1 MDPSAP
7 VQAADPTK
15 PNVFAGLPNELW
27 EEICGHLVGHVS
39 TDFVLAMGAQGDAA
53 ESMRPFNPK
62 YNTCDALVH
71 GVPFNGKLYI
81 TRVSPCPPCFLG
93 EGYTGNPYG
102 ANNGIPATDN
112 GPWFSHIHYEVVNGV
127 PRVDKFRTP
136 DAAHQV
142 GFPRH
147 RFFEDADG
155 RVMLHHSED
164 EVRVN
169 EERHRC
175 DEVRITHASGY
186 GRALHDFRHTVFER
200 CAQVKND
207 PRFKYMHLR
216 DASTHAGTGRLT
228 LLAVCKALQLRAKLT
243 ILGTLPLMTRIG
255 VFNFNDDIAKMKA
268 PYDMTNRMS
277 FSEDKWMVVAPLRWM
292 AVLQAVI
299 QSNTKPDGTLLYPE
313 TEERFVRDFV
323 TEDGAFYCSPQR
335 SLFDLLDP
343 SGTHPLCPVN
353 RNVDRY
359 PCIPFSCISAAMIY
373 AFFAHPIG
381 ILNMTCARDV
391 ARLLYRAKTE
401 KLFQNEYSRNGSRYI
416 TPVKEGESLKAATQI
431 GDAVA
436 VDDLLGGFDIG
447 F

>member
-53 ESMRPFNPK
+53 ESMRPFNAK
-62 YNTCDALVH
+62 YNGCDALLH
-71 GVPFNGKLYI
+71 GIAFNGKLYI

-93 EGYTGNPYG
+93 EQYTANPDG
-102 ANNGIPATDN
+102 ANNGIAATDN
-112 GPWFSHIHYEVVNGV
+112 GPWFSHIHYRVVNGV
-127 PRVDKFRTP
+127 PRVDRFRTP

-142 GFPRH
+142 GYPRH

-186 GRALHDFRHTVFER
+186 GRALHEFRHEVFDR
-200 CAQVKND
+200 CQQVKND

-243 ILGTLPLMTRIG
+243 ILGTLPLMTRIS
-255 VFNFNDDIAKMKA
+255 VFNFDDDIATMKA

-277 FSEDKWMVVAPLRWM
+277 FSEDKWLVVAPLRWM
-292 AVLQAVI
+292 AMLQATI
-299 QSNTKPDGTLLYPE
+299 RCNRHTDGTPFYPE
-313 TEERFVRDFV
+313 TEETFVRDFV
-323 TEDGAFYCSPQR
+323 IQDRMFYCTPQH
-335 SLFDLLDP
+335 SILDLLDV
-343 SGTHPLCPVN
+343 SGKPHLCPVK
-353 RNVDRY
+353 RNLDRY
-359 PCIPFSCISAAMIY
+359 PDIPFSCISAAMIY

-381 ILNMTCARDV
+381 ILNLTCARDV
-391 ARLLYRAKTE
+391 ARLLYRAKTQ
-401 KLFQNEYSRNGSRYI
+401 KLFQNEYSRNGSRHI
-416 TPVKEGESLKAATQI
+416 TRVKEGESLKAVTRLGAS
-431 GDAVA
+431 AV
-436 VDDLLGGFDIG
+436 VDDLLGDFEIG